1 MMVVDFL
8 HGEKCYFG
16 FFVVLLIRI
25 AMNDYPDAPTLAEK
39 WLHSMG
45 NVGKYSLHGASG
57 LFFFV

>member
-8 HGEKCYFG
+8 HGEKYL
-16 FFVVLLIRI
+16 FVVLLIRI
-25 AMNDYPDAPTLAEK
+25 AMNDYPDAPTLAEQ